1 MVASMLTIRALIAAG
16 IAIGAFSG
24 SSLAAPEEL
33 TTQFLVNRSETAVS
47 ETDGVAD
54 HEQFRR
60 YFLQAR

>member
-16 IAIGAFSG
+16 IAIAAFSG

-47 ETDGVAD
+47 ETAD
-54 HEQFRR
+54 LPLH
-60 YFLQAR
+60 AG